1 MPLTSPKPEVYLT
14 VVYQHSNGEVAV
26 VFSDMKGD
34 CSYFTLRGCEVVQQG
49 ELGKADITALHN
61 RTDMFTSWTAPK
73 EDTN

>member
-1 MPLTSPKPEVYLT
+1 MTKPEVYLAVT
-14 VVYQHSNGEVAV
+14 YQHSNGEVAV
-26 VFSDMKGD
+26 VFSDMQGD
-34 CSYFTLRGCEVVQQG
+34 CSYFTLRDCEVVKMG